1 MRFTRIR
8 VENWTNF
15 KRFELPLQQRMFVV
29 GPNASGKS
37 NLLDVFR
44 FLRDISER
52 GLQQSVSGG
61 ERQGFSAL
69 RSLHA
74 RAYSAIT
81 IDVEMEMDGTAW
93 RYALSVNQDKR
104 RRVYVKS
111 ETVWKGK
118 LTGAPYYVRAP
129 DLDENDVIARG
140 QTHLEQATASK
151 SFRPIVQL
159 FRQIRYLHVVPQL
172 VREPDRAVAFRG
184 HPFGADL
191 LDQLATMKRAY
202 PKAFQSRLRTINTA
216 LQIAVPQFEK
226 MELEPDDRGHPHLRV
241 LYKHWRP
248 KAGWQSERQFSDG
261 TLRLFGLLWSLLDG
275 TGPILM
281 EEPELSLHGALVR
294 EIPRL
299 LWRLS
304 SKTGRQVIVS
314 THSNDMLNGRG
325 IDSDEVVILT
335 PTVDGTQAALV
346 SSFRDVRV
354 LLENGSSMAD
364 AVMPRTAPPGAM
376 QLTLPFVAAPET

>member
-1 MRFTRIR
+1 MRFTRVR

-15 KRFELPLQQRMFVV
+15 RRFDLPLGQRMFVV

-44 FLRDISER
+44 FLREVSER
-52 GLQQSVSGG
+52 GLQQAVTG

-81 IDVEMEMDGTAW
+81 IDVDMEIQGVFW
-93 RYALSVNQDKR
+93 RYELAVNQDKQ

-111 ETVWKGK
+111 ERVWKGD
-118 LTGAPYYVRAP
+118 LRGAPFHERGP
-129 DLDENDVIARG
+129 ELDDNDAIARG

-151 SFRPIVQL
+151 LFRPVAAF
-159 FRQIRYLHVVPQL
+159 FRTIRYLHVVPQL

-184 HPFGADL
+184 HPFGADM
-191 LDQLATMKRAY
+191 LDQLATMKRTY
-202 PKAFQSRLRTINTA
+202 PKAFASRLRAINTA
-216 LQIAVPQFEK
+216 LQVAVPQFEK
-226 MELEPDDRGHPHLRV
+226 MELAPDDRGHPHLRV

-281 EEPELSLHGALVR
+281 EEPELSLHSALVR

-314 THSNDMLNGRG
+314 THSNDMLSHRG
-325 IDSDEVVILT
+325 IAASEVVILT
-335 PTVDGTQAALV
+335 PTVDGTEVSLV
-346 SSFRDVRV
+346 SSLRDVKE
-354 LLENGSSMAD
+354 LLEHGVSMAD
-364 AVMPRTAPPGAM
+364 AVMPRTAPSASM
-376 QLTLPFVAAPET
+376 QLALPFASSHES